1 MCPLRRVTEHE
12 DLRRANALR
21 CGPPPAW
28 GFQRGV
34 AFGAIPPLPLVEE
47 PSPDPALP
55 RLHPGQGSVA

>member
-34 AFGAIPPLPLVEE
+34 AFGAIPPFP
-47 PSPDPALP
+47 
-55 RLHPGQGSVA
+55 